1 MRAHPTRG
9 PTCCRAP
16 RSFHRKADP
25 PCKFHHTA
33 DPVSSHFGALPPCCL
48 AAYAHRAHATRR
60 AGRSEATA
68 RPSLRMEPK
77 RVGPRAKSDGE
88 SLRTHRFR
96 VPRAPGNRTRLLP
109 TAFFVQLLRSIE
121 YPGILRPCDLRFYRR
136 NTRVYSTDSV
146 SDTKNVMDTTLTPT
160 PEGENRVGVRRLAR
174 REARERGA
182 TGEHAKGSDPET
194 RNPRHVSLF
203 SYKASSAQ
211 AAGTRRV

>member
-1 MRAHPTRG
+1 MLPGPAFVSPQGGAALRVSPHGGPGLQPLWRAAAVLPGCICADCARTQPGGRGEAKQRQGHRCAWSPKESGHARNPTPRATG
-9 PTCCRAP
+9 PTDSA
-16 RSFHRKADP
+16 S
-25 PCKFHHTA
+25 
-33 DPVSSHFGALPPCCL
+33 
-48 AAYAHRAHATRR
+48 
-60 AGRSEATA
+60 
-68 RPSLRMEPK
+68 
-77 RVGPRAKSDGE
+77 
-88 SLRTHRFR
+88 
-96 VPRAPGNRTRLLP
+96 PRAPGNRTRLLP
-109 TAFFVQLLRSIE
+109 TAFFIQLLRSIE
-121 YPGILRPCDLRFYRR
+121 YPAILRPCDLRFYRR